1 MKTISSNSEPPMR
14 PAHLVTASLTALLIA
29 FSSGCAK
36 KPANEAS
43 VMSDASATATPPK
56 SDATPS
62 ADALKSLTAEQQ
74 AAVRVMIRDTLIENP
89 EILLEAQRAFES
101 KQARAQN
108 EKVAQA
114 FTTLKREH
122 ADLSFGPSN
131 AKITVIEFF
140 DYKCAYCHAAN
151 DWVWNLMET
160 RNDVRVIFKELPI
173 LSENS
178 HGAAKA
184 AIAAHKQGKYKEFHR
199 ALMTARGDLGMDQ
212 VMQIASTVGLDVAKL
227 RTDMANPKIEEHVA
241 GMRAQATQLGING
254 TPGFVIN
261 GKLVSGFSKDQLE
274 AAMGTAG
281 LDVPP
286 PAAAP
291 SSKG

>member
-1 MKTISSNSEPPMR
+1 MRSSFI
-14 PAHLVTASLTALLIA
+14 ASLSLVALVSALA
-29 FSSGCAK
+29 VGCAK

-43 VMSDASATATPPK
+43 VAAQTGAASAVAKT
-56 SDATPS
+56 DAN
-62 ADALKSLTAEQQ
+62 AAAQALKSLSPEQQ
-74 AAVRVMIRDTLIENP
+74 AAVRSLIRDTLISNP
-89 EILLEAQRAFES
+89 EIILEAQRAFEA
-101 KQARAQN
+101 KQARVQN
-108 EKVAQA
+108 ERVEQSFAG
-114 FTTLKREH
+114 LKRDH
-122 ADLSFGPSN
+122 AELAFGPSN
-131 AKITVIEFF
+131 AKVTIVEFF

-151 DWVWNLMET
+151 DWVWNVMET
-160 RNDVRVIFKELPI
+160 RKDVRVIFKELPI

-212 VMQIASTVGLDVAKL
+212 VMQIAASVGLDIERL
-227 RTDMANPKIEEHVA
+227 RKDMGDPKVEAQVA
-241 GMRAQATQLGING
+241 GVRSQATELGING

-261 GKLVSGFSKDQLE
+261 GKLVTGFSKEQLE

-286 PAAAP
+286 PTGTP
-291 SSKG
+291 SKG

>member
-1 MKTISSNSEPPMR
+1 MR
-14 PAHLVTASLTALLIA
+14 PSLIA
-29 FSSGCAK
+29 SISIAAVMCVSATGCAK

-43 VMSDASATATPPK
+43 VEGASTNATSAPVT
-56 SDATPS
+56 STG
-62 ADALKSLTAEQQ
+62 ADALKSLSAEQQ
-74 AAVRVMIRDTLIENP
+74 AAVRVMIRDTLVANP
-89 EILLEAQRAFES
+89 EILLEAQRSYET
-101 KQARAQN
+101 KQTQALN
-108 EKVAQA
+108 EKVAQNFA
-114 FTTLKREH
+114 TLKREH
-122 ADLSFGPSN
+122 SDLSFGPSN
-131 AKITVIEFF
+131 AKVTVIEFF

-212 VMQIASTVGLDVAKL
+212 VMQIASTVGLDIERL
-227 RTDMANPKIEEHVA
+227 RKDMADPKVEAQVA
-241 GMRAQATQLGING
+241 GVRSQATELGING

-281 LDVPP
+281 LDVPA
-286 PAAAP
+286 PAGTP
-291 SSKG
+291 SKG

>member
-1 MKTISSNSEPPMR
+1 MRSSFI
-14 PAHLVTASLTALLIA
+14 ASLSLVALVSALA
-29 FSSGCAK
+29 VGCAK

-43 VMSDASATATPPK
+43 VAAQTGAASAVAKT
-56 SDATPS
+56 DAN
-62 ADALKSLTAEQQ
+62 AAAQALKSLSPEQQ
-74 AAVRVMIRDTLIENP
+74 AAVRTLIRDTLISNP
-89 EILLEAQRAFES
+89 EIILEAQRAFEA
-101 KQARAQN
+101 KQARVQN
-108 EKVAQA
+108 ERVEQSFAG
-114 FTTLKREH
+114 LKRDH
-122 ADLSFGPSN
+122 AELAFGPSN
-131 AKITVIEFF
+131 AKVTIVEFF

-151 DWVWNLMET
+151 DWVWNVMET
-160 RNDVRVIFKELPI
+160 RKDVRVIFKELPI

-212 VMQIASTVGLDVAKL
+212 VMQIAASVGLDIERL
-227 RTDMANPKIEEHVA
+227 RKDMGDPKVEAQVA
-241 GMRAQATQLGING
+241 GVRSQATELGING

-261 GKLVSGFSKDQLE
+261 GKLVTGFSKEQLE

-286 PAAAP
+286 PTGTP
-291 SSKG
+291 SKG